1 MGWQSYS
8 GAQQFG
14 PVCSAQW
21 RTKSGESVSLLIYGP
36 TSLQSLGVKGSSP
49 KDAADRYRGESPK
62 GVESVPGVKDVYTV
76 FDPKTANRRVFV
88 PYRGKVYMLN
98 ITAEKF
104 PLAVL
109 VKALLRS

>member
-1 MGWQSYS
+1 M
-8 GAQQFG
+8 
-14 PVCSAQW
+14 
-21 RTKSGESVSLLIYGP
+21 
-36 TSLQSLGVKGSSP
+36 
-49 KDAADRYRGESPK
+49 
-62 GVESVPGVKDVYTV
+62 KDVYTV